1 VHDTGPLVHTVASL
15 YERVLIL
22 VHEAGPP
29 ARSQSDLQR
38 RVLTA
43 LMMTPE
49 MTAEATRA
57 CRREEQARWST
68 SVDRH
73 LKQLVEQGVL
83 KKLQGG
89 LYAYPKETAFGPAP
103 ASDRRRRTRS

>member
-1 VHDTGPLVHTVASL
+1 MKYLANGAISA
-15 YERVLIL
+15 YI
-22 VHEAGPP
+22 AG
-29 ARSQSDLQR
+29 
-38 RVLTA
+38 
-43 LMMTPE
+43 MTKLNELKKRLKPG
-49 MTAEATRA
+49 RA
-57 CRREEQARWST
+57 YRREELARWST